1 MIIEVNGGDY
11 RFDVKE
17 DYLIVKNE
25 RLFNT
30 KTKKFEGIEG
40 DIISFN
46 YDNGDIKGGYK
57 GYTEGYTNGV
67 TARIRG
73 IDKTFNVVGE
83 IKVEHISRISASENG
98 INLDK
103 ELELATMELWWKIS
117 KNSHLIVQRFIN
129 R

>member
-103 ELELATMELWWKIS
+103 ELELATMEL
-117 KNSHLIVQRFIN
+117 
-129 R
+129 